1 MKNKNL
7 FKYLVSSER
16 DLLWGLI
23 VDNVG
28 QAEIGKDYKIY
39 PPKVGHPTDYYF
51 TPQNGRIL
59 DNYQLIYI
67 SKGKG
72 TYFILPMKV
81 FR

>member
-51 TPQNGRIL
+51 TPKTDVYSI
-59 DNYQLIYI
+59 IT
-67 SKGKG
+67 SS
-72 TYFILPMKV
+72 FIFLKERDLLH
-81 FR
+81 FSR

>member
-28 QAEIGKDYKIY
+28 QAEISKDYKIY

-51 TPQNGRIL
+51 TPQN
-59 DNYQLIYI
+59 
-67 SKGKG
+67 
-72 TYFILPMKV
+72 
-81 FR
+81 

>member
-59 DNYQLIYI
+59 DNYSSFIFL
-67 SKGKG
+67 KGKG
-72 TYFILPMKV
+72 LTSLLPMKV